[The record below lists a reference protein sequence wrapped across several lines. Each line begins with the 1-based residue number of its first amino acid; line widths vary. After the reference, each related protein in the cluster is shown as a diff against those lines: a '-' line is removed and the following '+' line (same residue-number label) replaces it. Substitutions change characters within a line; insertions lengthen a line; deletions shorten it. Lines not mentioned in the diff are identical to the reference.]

1 MSMEALEME
10 YYAWK
15 AAKERISRDPRAV
28 TAEVCLDLR
37 PGDTVVIDGVTF
49 VVTQTHHGNGKDAG
63 LFRLELERA

>member
-1 MSMEALEME
+1 MIPEPELMWAQH
-10 YYAWK
+10 
-15 AAKERISRDPRAV
+15 KERGPRAV

-49 VVTQTHHGNGKDAG
+49 VVTQTHHGNGKDAPRG